1 MVSEGFFPFSTRL
14 KKRLKKK
21 QGQMGEDILFLPT
34 TTIIS
39 YLFFSFFF
47 WLQAEMKDFCGLY
60 RYPPEF
66 VVILVVV
73 GVVAAAAAVVVV
85 VVVVA

>member
-14 KKRLKKK
+14 KKRLKK

-39 YLFFSFFF
+39 YLFFLSFF

-73 GVVAAAAAVVVV
+73 GVVAAAAAAAAVV

>member
-14 KKRLKKK
+14 KKRLKK

-47 WLQAEMKDFCGLY
+47 WLQAEMKGFLWLIQI
-60 RYPPEF
+60 PPEF

-85 VVVVA
+85 VVA